1 MAKVFIDGNN
11 LNIEFSAR
19 EKRLLGRPSIK
30 LQTSRIKSSS
40 FETDF
45 KNRDLGTRVSRR
57 PLFAGLMGEYRA
69 HQAKI
74 IVLGNPRKSR
84 SFLKLSLSHPTIDE
98 IWYFGADA
106 EAVFNSL
113 KK

>member
-1 MAKVFIDGNN
+1 
-11 LNIEFSAR
+11 
-19 EKRLLGRPSIK
+19 
-30 LQTSRIKSSS
+30 
-40 FETDF
+40 
-45 KNRDLGTRVSRR
+45 
-57 PLFAGLMGEYRA
+57 MGEYRA

-84 SFLKLSLSHPTIDE
+84 SFLKLSFMHPTIDE